1 MKMILPNT
9 SDSALHQ
16 KIKQEVVK
24 TLGEKLDLSD
34 DPDKLVKDY
43 LTEII
48 RDYDKLSQDL
58 EHEKIFEQVKIL
70 NIIITRG
77 SVLSFFVA
85 FASAVFTIYQLLF
98 PSG

>member
-1 MKMILPNT
+1 M
-9 SDSALHQ
+9 
-16 KIKQEVVK
+16 
-24 TLGEKLDLSD
+24 LGEKLVLSD

-43 LTEII
+43 LIEII

-70 NIIITRG
+70 NITITRG
-77 SVLSFFVA
+77 SLLSFFVG
-85 FASAVFTIYQLLF
+85 FASAIFTIYQLLF